1 MNVFDNVA
9 FPFRTSKHRIKKSEI
24 NERVERALETV
35 QLGHLTGR
43 YATQLSGGQQQRLA
57 LARALVIEPAL
68 LLLDE
73 PLSNLDAKLRES
85 LRFELKRLQR
95 EQGITTL
102 YVTHDQSEA
111 LAFSNRIAV
120 MRDGKVLQL
129 GTPREVYL
137 EPVDAFVA
145 DFVGS
150 ANFIDGTLRTRAAD
164 GSGTV
169 ETPAGLLSVSRTTDV
184 EVGGRCVVSVRPE
197 HIEMVRPE
205 EAPSGP
211 NVWKGAVQ
219 TRLFMGEVMDYQIA
233 VAESVLRCRSSA
245 FERFTT
251 GEDVAVQL
259 DPDRCVALPR
269 E

>member
-9 FPFRTSKHRIKKSEI
+9 FPFRTSKYKIKKSAI
-24 NERVERALETV
+24 TERVERALETV
-35 QLGHLTGR
+35 ELGHLTGR

-57 LARALVIEPAL
+57 LARALVIQPAL

-95 EQGITTL
+95 EQGITTV

-120 MRDGKVLQL
+120 MRDGRVLQL
-129 GTPREVYL
+129 GSPREVYL

-150 ANFIDGTLRTRAAD
+150 TNFIEGTLRRRD
-164 GSGTV
+164 GDGGVV
-169 ETPAGLLSVSRTTDV
+169 ETASGEVVVSRATALTEGD
-184 EVGGRCVVSVRPE
+184 RCLVSVRPE
-197 HIEMVRPE
+197 HVEMLPADEAGTRP
-205 EAPSGP
+205 
-211 NVWKGAVQ
+211 NTWKGSVQ
-219 TRLFMGEVMDYQIA
+219 TRLFMGEVMDYQVE
-233 VAESVLRCRSSA
+233 VAAAVLRCRSSV
-245 FERFTT
+245 FERFST
-251 GEDVAVQL
+251 GEDVAVHL
-259 DPDRCVALPR
+259 DPDRCVALPSD
-269 E
+269 